1 MLFIYFEFETNFFL
15 IEACFNQTIAV
26 DLMYLVVGSS
36 LNVTELK
43 FLKVLTLILAI
54 SATSPL
60 LAQDILYSDS
70 LKNAFPELPEE
81 QQTSLLWTLAR
92 EYAFEDS
99 STTVEIIGQLEKAE
113 QDMNKESAMKL
124 GIQANLLDAASQ
136 TKEAKKAYAL
146 AIKRLLEVD
155 ESQKA
160 AQLSID
166 LSTLYGLHGE
176 FDSLRLFAKKAATVF
191 TAVNDTLGLIPS
203 YSNIGRAYQL
213 MGQFDSAMVNFFKA
227 IELMEAYQP
236 SPLYRKIHLRYE
248 GNVFNNLGIT
258 YLENG
263 DLTNAIKFYLKSAGK
278 KKELGDLTEVGNIM
292 VNIGGVKFEEGNP
305 IAARGYLDSAA
316 FYYEKTN
323 HALGLLMCKSNSA
336 AVSNMV
342 EEYKEAVYYAK
353 EGVDIAK
360 RLDDQTNVALNYI
373 HLGTAYWRLG
383 NKQLSKTYLDSSAM
397 VSRAI
402 DSKRVMNEVQNLRY
416 EFALEEKDFEKAL
429 NYRNEFFATKDS
441 MYQTQ
446 KSREISELET
456 QYKTAEKEQEIAFLA
471 QENQLKEATI
481 ERNTFLLIGL
491 ITLIGL
497 LMVTF
502 YFIRF
507 RTKQQHQAVLQEQKI
522 RMRESQMQAIID
534 SQELERKRF
543 ATDLHDGMGQ
553 LISALQLNIQ
563 SMNETNGDHDKR
575 DQLYSNSTTLL
586 SDIHTEIRNIAFNLM
601 PQTLM
606 KAGLVEALEE
616 LTHRINRTEKINVQ
630 LSVYDLDERLPELVE
645 VSLYRVIQEFLSN
658 IMKYSQAENVY
669 LGITNHEDEL
679 VLTIED
685 DGIGYDIEN
694 FKISEGNGWRN
705 INSRVNLIKG
715 DLDIDTEHGRK
726 GSSVVINID
735 ARQIER
741 LRSVERID
749 I

>member
-1 MLFIYFEFETNFFL
+1 M
-15 IEACFNQTIAV
+15 
-26 DLMYLVVGSS
+26 
-36 LNVTELK
+36 
-43 FLKVLTLILAI
+43 AI
-54 SATSPL
+54 SAIKPL
-60 LAQDILYSDS
+60 SAQDITYSDS
-70 LKNAFPELPEE
+70 LKNALRELPKE
-81 QQTSLLWTLAR
+81 QQTNLLWTLAR

-99 STTVEIIGQLEKAE
+99 VTTVEIIGELEKVVAD
-113 QDMNKESAMKL
+113 QSKLSALKL
-124 GIQANLLDAASQ
+124 GIRANLLNAADQ
-136 TKEAKKAYAL
+136 PEEAKKGYLNAYNELL
-146 AIKRLLEVD
+146 ASNEA
-155 ESQKA
+155 QKA
-160 AQLSID
+160 AQTIND
-166 LSTLYGLHGE
+166 LASLYGLQSQ
-176 FDSLRLFAKKAATVF
+176 FDSLKFSAEKAERIF
-191 TAVNDTLGLIPS
+191 IQVNDTLGMVS
-203 YSNIGRAYQL
+203 ANSNVGRAYQL
-213 MGQFDSAMVNFFKA
+213 MGQFDSAMVNLFQA
-227 IELMEAYQP
+227 IELMEAYRP
-236 SPLYRKIHLRYE
+236 GPLYRKIHLRYE
-248 GNVFNNLGIT
+248 GNVLNNLGIT
-258 YLENG
+258 YLEHG
-263 DLTNAIKFYLKSAGK
+263 DLNNAIKFYLKSAEK
-278 KKELGDLTEVGNIM
+278 KKKLGDLTEVGNIM
-292 VNIGGVKFEEGNP
+292 INIGGVKFEEGDP

-316 FYYEKTN
+316 FYYDKTN
-323 HALGLLMCKSNSA
+323 HSLGLLMCKTNSA
-336 AVSNMV
+336 AVSNMIG
-342 EEYKEAVYYAK
+342 EFTKSIEYAK
-353 EGVDIAK
+353 DGAQIAK
-360 RLDDQTNVALNYI
+360 ILDDQTNVSLNYI
-373 HLGTAYWRLG
+373 HLGTAHWRLG

-402 DSKRVMNEVQNLRY
+402 DSKRVTNEVQNLRY
-416 EFALEEKDFEKAL
+416 KFALEEKDFEKAL
-429 NYRNEFFATKDS
+429 NYRNAFYATKDS

-471 QENQLKEATI
+471 QENELKEATI

-497 LMVTF
+497 LMVIF

-507 RTKQQHQAVLQEQKI
+507 RTKQQHQAVLHEQKI